1 MLNAHVLF
9 SHSFQLKKINYK
21 KTGDQAVN
29 GPLFQFVP
37 HYVWRYG
44 THGGGAKT

>member
-1 MLNAHVLF
+1 MYVLVIRF
-9 SHSFQLKKINYK
+9 SYK
-21 KTGDQAVN
+21 KKSTTKKLVIKAVN

-44 THGGGAKT
+44 THGGGAKTKW